1 MNKQLKSVLLLSGA
15 FIAYRF
21 IKLYELGENVIYKPV
36 GVSFQRGKSINDFV
50 VRVKMELLNPTNA
63 QVLMKGIDGKLMVK
77 GQTIGTFVSPQFVI
91 KGGLNYFFLDFK
103 VNPSTIGVTLIQS
116 IINKKVPVF
125 VVELTKRLQLFSMKE
140 TFAINPN
147 TVATETN
154 VMVK

>member
-1 MNKQLKSVLLLSGA
+1 MNKQIKNALLLSGA

-36 GVSFQRGKSINDFV
+36 GLSFQRGKSINDFV
-50 VRVKMELLNPTNA
+50 VRVKMELLNPTNT

-77 GQTIGTFVSPQFVI
+77 GQTIGTFTSPKFII
-91 KGGLNYFFLDFK
+91 KGGLNYFFLNFK
-103 VNPSTIGVTLIQS
+103 VDPKTIGVALIQS
-116 IINKKVPVF
+116 IVAKKVPLF
-125 VVELTKRLQLFSMKE
+125 MVEITKHLQLFSMKE

-147 TVATETN
+147 TVETASN